1 MNWWESILLG
11 FVQGLTEFLPVSS
24 SGHLVLGQHLL
35 GLQSTEGDVLFEVLL
50 HFGTIMSVFWVYR
63 NRIWTLTS
71 GFLSRLVHVSD
82 WGESYTEDGQFR
94 LGVMI
99 LITMVPTLVVYVLW
113 GEYLESAFSSPKLA
127 AGMLLVT
134 GTLLML
140 TRLRKSP
147 SGNLTAPKS
156 FLIGV
161 AQAAAMIPGISRSGA
176 TICTAIY
183 QDVEPTKAADFSFL
197 ILLPVVLGAT
207 IIKVGE
213 ALAGFREAEWGILL
227 LGTFVAFV
235 SGIIAIK
242 LVLEAVRKGQL
253 QYFAVYCFLAGGIG
267 LYLL

>member
-11 FVQGLTEFLPVSS
+11 LIQGLTEFLPVSS

-50 HFGTIMSVFWVYR
+50 HFGTIMSVLWVYR
-63 NRIWTLTS
+63 NRIWTLTR
-71 GFLSRLVHVSD
+71 GFLSKLVYVSD
-82 WGESYTEDGQFR
+82 WGASYTEDSQFR

-99 LITMVPTLVVYVLW
+99 LITVIPTLIVYALW
-113 GEYLESAFSSPKLA
+113 GSLIESAFSSPRLA

-147 SGNLTAPKS
+147 SGDLTAPKS
-156 FLIGV
+156 FLIGL

-207 IIKVGE
+207 IVKTGE
-213 ALAGFREAEWGILL
+213 ALSGLREVEWGLLL
-227 LGTFVAFV
+227 LGTLVAFV
-235 SGIIAIK
+235 SGIFAIK
-242 LVLEAVRKGQL
+242 IVLEAVRRGQL
-253 QYFAVYCFLAGGIG
+253 MYFAAYCFLAGGIG